1 MAATAGAAGGC
12 TDCSTSDAAAAAAP
26 LSEKQKKVKQTFF
39 CLLFFCGSFFFDL
52 PHLFYGHFWV
62 ASFFKFSGLFFFV
75 FLFFFLHFFVTLCKT
90 FCFCFVCFGAVSNVL
105 HNAAAMWQVESRVS
119 FGVLVDNIYTLF
131 YMFQREMCEHVCS
144 Q

>member
-1 MAATAGAAGGC
+1 MGALIAAPAPA
-12 TDCSTSDAAAAAAP
+12 TSDAAAAAAP
-26 LSEKQKKVKQTFF
+26 LSEKQKKKLSKRFF
-39 CLLFFCGSFFFDL
+39 VCFFCGSFFFDL

-62 ASFFKFSGLFFFV
+62 ASFFKFSGLF
-75 FLFFFLHFFVTLCKT
+75 FFFLHFFVTLCKT

-119 FGVLVDNIYTLF
+119 FGVLVDNINTLF
-131 YMFQREMCEHVCS
+131 YMFQREMCEHVSS